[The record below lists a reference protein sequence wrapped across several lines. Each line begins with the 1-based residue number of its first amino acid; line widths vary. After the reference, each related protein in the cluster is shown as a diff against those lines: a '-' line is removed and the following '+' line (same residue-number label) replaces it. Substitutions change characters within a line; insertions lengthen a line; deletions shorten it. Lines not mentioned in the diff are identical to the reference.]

1 LAKNYLKTPP
11 ISGKKTPK
19 MVDITHKINTLRI
32 ATAVATVKVSQQATV
47 DAIVNNLVPK
57 GNVLEMAKTAGLF
70 AVKNTHLSIPDCHP
84 IPIEFTSVNYDI
96 HDLNID
102 IIFKVKTVY
111 KTGVEVEAMHGAS
124 IVALTM
130 YDMLKPIDKNI
141 EIATIKLVN
150 KEGGKSS
157 FKNRFAN
164 AITAAI
170 FVCSDSIFAGDKE
183 DKSGKII
190 VEKLKVS
197 GVETSHY
204 EIIPDEIE
212 IIQERAKT
220 FAKNHQLV
228 IFTGGTG
235 LSPRD
240 VTPEALEPLLETR
253 IPGIEETI
261 RNYGQQRM
269 PYAMLSRSVAGTL
282 GNALVLALPGSTKG
296 AAESMDAIFPHVLHV
311 FHILKGNNHDAK

>member
-1 LAKNYLKTPP
+1 
-11 ISGKKTPK
+11 
-19 MVDITHKINTLRI
+19 MVDITHKISTLRV
-32 ATAVATVKVSQQATV
+32 ATATAIVKVSKQETI

-57 GNVLEMAKTAGLF
+57 GNVFEMAKTAGLF

-84 IPIEFTSVNYDI
+84 LPIEFTFVEYNIEGLDI
-96 HDLNID
+96 HV
-102 IIFKVKTVY
+102 IFKVKTVY

-130 YDMLKPIDKNI
+130 YDMLKPIDKEI
-141 EIATIKLVN
+141 EISTIKLIN

-157 FKNRFAN
+157 FKNKFPSV
-164 AITAAI
+164 IKAAV

-183 DKSGKII
+183 DRSGKTI
-190 VEKLKVS
+190 VEKLDNY

-204 EIIPDEIE
+204 EIIPDEFD
-212 IIQERAKT
+212 IIQEKTKT
-220 FAKNHQLV
+220 FAQENQLV

-240 VTPEALEPLLETR
+240 VTPEALEPILESR
-253 IPGIEETI
+253 IPGIEEAI
-261 RNYGQQRM
+261 RSYGQQRM

-282 GNALVLALPGSTKG
+282 GKTLVLALPGSTNG
-296 AAESMDAIFPHVLHV
+296 VRESMDAVFPHVMHV
-311 FHILKGNNHDAK
+311 FHILKGKNHDSL

>member
-1 LAKNYLKTPP
+1 
-11 ISGKKTPK
+11 
-19 MVDITHKINTLRI
+19 MVDITHKISTLRE
-32 ATAVATVKVSQQATV
+32 ATATAIVKVSRQETIEAV
-47 DAIVNNLVPK
+47 EKNLVPK

-84 IPIEFTSVNYDI
+84 LPIEFTAVDYKI
-96 HDLNID
+96 EGLTIE

-130 YDMLKPIDKNI
+130 YDMLKPIDKEI
-141 EIATIKLVN
+141 EISTIKLIN

-157 FKNRFAN
+157 FKNKFPN
-164 AITAAI
+164 TIKAAV

-183 DKSGKII
+183 DRSGKVI
-190 VEKLKVS
+190 VEKLDAC

-204 EIIPDEIE
+204 EIIPDELD
-212 IIQERAKT
+212 IIQEKT
-220 FAKNHQLV
+220 KSFAKENQLV

-240 VTPEALEPLLETR
+240 VTPEALEPLLESR
-253 IPGIEETI
+253 IPGIEEAI

-269 PYAMLSRSVAGTL
+269 PYAMLSRTVAGTL
-282 GNALVLALPGSTKG
+282 GKTVVLALPGSTNG
-296 AAESMDAIFPHVLHV
+296 ARESMDAVFPHLLHV
-311 FHILKGNNHDAK
+311 FHILKGKNHDSL

>member
-1 LAKNYLKTPP
+1 
-11 ISGKKTPK
+11 
-19 MVDITHKINTLRI
+19 MVDITHKISTLRVAA
-32 ATAVATVKVSQQATV
+32 ATAIVKVSRQETI
-47 DAIVNNLVPK
+47 DAVVNNLVPK

-84 IPIEFTSVNYDI
+84 LPIEFTAVEYEIQDLQI
-96 HDLNID
+96 H

-130 YDMLKPIDKNI
+130 YDMLKPIDKEI
-141 EIATIKLVN
+141 EISTIKLIN

-157 FKNRFAN
+157 FKNKFPN
-164 AITAAI
+164 AIKAAV

-183 DKSGKII
+183 DRSGKII
-190 VEKLKVS
+190 VEKLES
-197 GVETSHY
+197 HGVETSHY
-204 EIIPDEIE
+204 EIIPDELA
-212 IIQERAKT
+212 IIQEKT
-220 FAKNHQLV
+220 KAFAKENQLV

-240 VTPEALEPLLETR
+240 VTPEALTPLLESR
-253 IPGIEETI
+253 IPGIEEAI

-269 PYAMLSRSVAGTL
+269 PYAMLSRTVAGTL
-282 GNALVLALPGSTKG
+282 GKTVVLALPGSTNG
-296 AAESMDAIFPHVLHV
+296 ARESMDAVFPHLLHV
-311 FHILKGNNHDAK
+311 FHILKGKNHDSL